1 MRFGGDRVC
10 VLRAAELSA
19 GVICGQRGDEK
30 ILVALNPSQNPVSCE
45 CPYGLQEVLYK
56 LGDSVSME
64 NGKLTVPAESAGYV
78 KIG

>member
-1 MRFGGDRVC
+1 MYCEPQSYPLVY
-10 VLRAAELSA
+10 LRTA
-19 GVICGQRGDEK
+19 GDEK